1 MTTKRKIA
9 VVELLLFIGILAWV
23 FWPRS
28 FEKAMDYDFSWDQV
42 TQVTATMEAGGET
55 AEVTLTPGEAEFEEF
70 QAILDEQKF
79 LIAGIG
85 ESGTER
91 DNKLGC
97 ETTLFFDTEGTDY
110 TVFFCG
116 DQMMDFACTAAEKG
130 RTLQSVEGLP
140 FQERL
145 LAFLLNVEL
154 SEEPAA

>member
-1 MTTKRKIA
+1 MTTKHKIA
-9 VVELLLFIGILAWV
+9 VVELLIFIGVLAWI

-28 FEKAMDYDFSWDQV
+28 FERAMDYDFQWEQV
-42 TQVTATMEAGGET
+42 TQVTATMEASGVSQ
-55 AEVTLTPGEAEFEEF
+55 EVTLTPGTNQFEEF

-85 ESGTER
+85 ETDTVR

-97 ETTLFFDTEGTDY
+97 ETTLFFDTEETDY

-145 LAFLLNVEL
+145 LAFLLNVEVT
-154 SEEPAA
+154 P

>member
-1 MTTKRKIA
+1 MTTKHKIA
-9 VVELLLFIGILAWV
+9 VVELLIFIGVLAWI

-42 TQVTATMEAGGET
+42 TQVTATMEAAGET
-55 AEVTLTPGEAEFEEF
+55 AEVTLTPGTNQFEDF

-85 ESGTER
+85 ETDTVR

-116 DQMMDFACTAAEKG
+116 DQMMDFACTADEEG

-145 LAFLLNVEL
+145 LAFLLNVEVT
-154 SEEPAA
+154 P

>member
-1 MTTKRKIA
+1 MTTKHKIA
-9 VVELLLFIGILAWV
+9 VVELLIFIGVLAWI

-28 FEKAMDYDFSWDQV
+28 FERAMDYDFQWEQV
-42 TQVTATMEAGGET
+42 TQVTATMEAAGVSE
-55 AEVTLTPGEAEFEEF
+55 EVTLTPGTNQFEEF

-85 ESGTER
+85 ETDTVR

-97 ETTLFFDTEGTDY
+97 ETTLFLDTEDTDY

-116 DQMMDFACTAAEKG
+116 DQMMDFDCTAAEKG

-145 LAFLLNVEL
+145 LAFLLNVEVT
-154 SEEPAA
+154 P

>member
-1 MTTKRKIA
+1 MTTKHKIA
-9 VVELLLFIGILAWV
+9 VVELLIFIGVLAWI

-28 FEKAMDYDFSWDQV
+28 FERAMDYDFQWEQV
-42 TQVTATMEAGGET
+42 TQVTATMEASGVSQ
-55 AEVTLTPGEAEFEEF
+55 EVTLIPGTNQFEDF

-85 ESGTER
+85 ETDTVR

-116 DQMMDFACTAAEKG
+116 DQMMDFDCTAAEKG

-145 LAFLLNVEL
+145 LAFLLNVEVT
-154 SEEPAA
+154 P

>member
-1 MTTKRKIA
+1 MTTKHKIA
-9 VVELLLFIGILAWV
+9 VVELLIFIGVLAWI

-28 FEKAMDYDFSWDQV
+28 FERAMDYDFQWEQV
-42 TQVTATMEAGGET
+42 TQVTATMEAAGVSQ
-55 AEVTLTPGEAEFEEF
+55 EVTLTPGTNQFEDF
-70 QAILDEQKF
+70 RAILDEQKF

-85 ESGTER
+85 ETDTVR

-97 ETTLFFDTEGTDY
+97 ETTLFFDTEETDY

-116 DQMMDFACTAAEKG
+116 DQMMDFDCTAAEKG

-145 LAFLLNVEL
+145 LAFLLNVEVT
-154 SEEPAA
+154 P

>member
-1 MTTKRKIA
+1 MTTKHKIA
-9 VVELLLFIGILAWV
+9 VVELLIFIGVLAWI

-28 FEKAMDYDFSWDQV
+28 FERAMDYEFSWDQV
-42 TQVTATMEAGGET
+42 TQVTAAMEAGGET
-55 AEVTLTPGEAEFEEF
+55 GEVTLTPGTQAFADF
-70 QAILDEQKF
+70 QTILDEQKF

-85 ESGTER
+85 ETDTVR
-91 DNKLGC
+91 DNKLNC

-145 LAFLLNVEL
+145 LAFLLNVEVT
-154 SEEPAA
+154 P

>member
-1 MTTKRKIA
+1 MTTKHKIA
-9 VVELLLFIGILAWV
+9 VVELLIFIGVLAWI

-28 FEKAMDYDFSWDQV
+28 VERAMDYDFQWEQV
-42 TQVTATMEAGGET
+42 TQVTATMEAAGVSE
-55 AEVTLTPGEAEFEEF
+55 EVTLTPGTNQFEDF

-85 ESGTER
+85 ETDTVR

-97 ETTLFFDTEGTDY
+97 ETTLFFDTEETDY

-116 DQMMDFACTAAEKG
+116 DQMMDFDCTAAEKG

-145 LAFLLNVEL
+145 LAFLLNVEVT
-154 SEEPAA
+154 P

>member
-1 MTTKRKIA
+1 MTTKHKIA
-9 VVELLLFIGILAWV
+9 VVELLIFIGVLAWI

-28 FEKAMDYDFSWDQV
+28 FERAMDYDFQWEQV
-42 TQVTATMEAGGET
+42 TQVTATMEAAGVSE
-55 AEVTLTPGEAEFEEF
+55 EVTLTPGTNQFEEF

-85 ESGTER
+85 ETDTVR

-97 ETTLFFDTEGTDY
+97 ETTLFFDPEETAY

-116 DQMMDFACTAAEKG
+116 DQMMEFDCTAAEKG

-145 LAFLLNVEL
+145 LAFLLNVEVT
-154 SEEPAA
+154 P

>member
-1 MTTKRKIA
+1 MTTKHKIA
-9 VVELLLFIGILAWV
+9 VVELLIFIGVLAWI

-42 TQVTATMEAGGET
+42 TQVTATMEAAGET
-55 AEVTLTPGEAEFEEF
+55 AEVTLTPGTNQFEDF

-85 ESGTER
+85 ETDTVR

-145 LAFLLNVEL
+145 LAFLLNVEVT
-154 SEEPAA
+154 P

>member
-9 VVELLLFIGILAWV
+9 VVELLIFIGVLAWI
-23 FWPRS
+23 FWPRT
-28 FEKAMDYDFSWDQV
+28 FEKAMDYDFSWEQV
-42 TQVTATMEAGGET
+42 TQVTATMEASGET
-55 AEVTLTPGEAEFEEF
+55 AEVTLTPGTTEFEDF

-85 ESGTER
+85 ETDTVR

-97 ETTLFFDTEGTDY
+97 ETVLFFDTEGTDY
-110 TVFFCG
+110 TIYFCG
-116 DQMMDFACTAAEKG
+116 DQMMDFNCTAAEKG

-145 LAFLLNVEL
+145 LAFLLNVE
-154 SEEPAA
+154 A

>member
-85 ESGTER
+85 ETDTVRE
-91 DNKLGC
+91 NKLGC
-97 ETTLFFDTEGTDY
+97 VTTLFFETEKADHTI
-110 TVFFCG
+110 VFSG

-145 LAFLLNVEL
+145 LAFLWNVEL

>member
-9 VVELLLFIGILAWV
+9 VVELLIFIGVLAWI

-28 FEKAMDYDFSWDQV
+28 FEKAMDYEFSWDQV
-42 TQVTATMEAGGET
+42 TQVTATMEAAGET
-55 AEVTLTPGEAEFEEF
+55 AEVTLTPGTAEFEDF

-85 ESGTER
+85 ETDTVR

-116 DQMMDFACTAAEKG
+116 DQMMDFDCTAAEKG

-145 LAFLLNVEL
+145 LAFLLNVEV
-154 SEEPAA
+154 

>member
-1 MTTKRKIA
+1 MTTKHKIA
-9 VVELLLFIGILAWV
+9 VVELLIFIGVLAWI

-28 FEKAMDYDFSWDQV
+28 FERAMDYDFQWEQV
-42 TQVTATMEAGGET
+42 TQVTATMEAAGVSE
-55 AEVTLTPGEAEFEEF
+55 EVTLTPGTNQFEEF

-85 ESGTER
+85 ETDTVR

-116 DQMMDFACTAAEKG
+116 DQMMDFDCTAAEKG

-145 LAFLLNVEL
+145 LAFLLNVEVT
-154 SEEPAA
+154 P

>member
-1 MTTKRKIA
+1 MTTKHKIA
-9 VVELLLFIGILAWV
+9 VVELLIFIGVLAWI

-28 FEKAMDYDFSWDQV
+28 FERAMDYDFQWEQV
-42 TQVTATMEAGGET
+42 TQVTATMEASGVSE
-55 AEVTLTPGEAEFEEF
+55 EVTLTPGTNQFEDF

-85 ESGTER
+85 ETDTVR

-116 DQMMDFACTAAEKG
+116 DQMMDFDCTAAEKG

-145 LAFLLNVEL
+145 LAFLLNVEV
-154 SEEPAA
+154 